1 MLLINIQMFSYT
13 HNFLILFMNNI
24 NVFSIGFACKC
35 VGISEL
41 LRVKYMVGK
50 FYRKVRLIFV

>member
-35 VGISEL
+35 VGTSEL

-50 FYRKVRLIFV
+50 FYRKYV